1 MSILIFGKNGQ
12 IGKELVSR
20 LRKNMEVYAF
30 NSKEVNFLDTR
41 NLEKKIDIIKPKI
54 IINAAAYTKVDEAEK
69 NKKEAFIINSEAVGL
84 IASKARENG
93 SKLIHFSTDYVF
105 NGNKKT
111 SYKESDL
118 TNPINVYGQSKLR
131 GESLIINSKCNY
143 FILRT
148 SWVISKYGNNFLSK
162 IIDQILNR
170 EELKIVNDQYGAPS
184 SANFIA
190 KVVKKIIDSDKNIKD
205 VIYHCINSGIVS
217 WYEITQYVY
226 KYLRRNSLESKNEK
240 IKNLMKKNLVI
251 QPIHSKDLALLAK
264 RPKFSKLNCSKLQKV
279 LHYKFPIWQLEVKK
293 IIKEII

>member
-205 VIYHCINSGIVS
+205 GIYHCSNSGIVS

-279 LHYKFPIWQLEVKK
+279 LHYKFPIWQQEVKK